1 MVYLCRRTYT
11 WVLVAASPSGDRGV
25 PVADPLAP
33 FSPAVAEWFRGAFEA
48 ATPAQARGWASI
60 AAGRHTLIHAPTGSG
75 KTLAAFLWC
84 LDRLT
89 VEPRPA
95 PTKTAGGKAAS
106 GTVRVL
112 YVSPLKALIYDV
124 ERNLRAPLAGIRLA
138 AQRLGL
144 PVPDIEVGVR
154 TGDTP
159 SDERRHLV
167 RNPPDILITTPE
179 SLYLILTSQAAE
191 ILRGVEHVIVDEV
204 HAVAGTKR
212 GAHLAVSLERLEC
225 LTVRPP
231 QRIGLSATQRP
242 VETIARFLGGA
253 GPGRAG
259 ESRDVAIVDAGSRK
273 PLELSVRVPV
283 EDMTRP
289 GGVDGPGGA
298 VAPSAVAGGP
308 VGGPLGLGAGGD
320 PEARQSIWP
329 AIHPRI
335 LELIRE
341 HHSTIVFCN
350 SRRLAERL
358 ANKLNELAGEELVRA
373 HHGSLAREQRVQ
385 IEEELKAGRLPAIV
399 ATSSLELGIDMG
411 AVDLVIQIESP
422 ASVASG
428 LQRVGRAGHQVGEP
442 SRGVIFPKF
451 RGDLL
456 EAAVVTARMHD
467 GAVEETRLPRNPLDV
482 LAQQLVA
489 MTVREPWDADELFD
503 TVRRAAPYE
512 TLTRDAFEAVLGM
525 LAGAY
530 PSDEFAE
537 LKARVVWDRETG
549 RVEGRRDARTVAV
562 TSGGTIPDRG
572 LYPVFLVGE
581 AGTPGRRVGELDE
594 EMVYESRVGEVIAL
608 GATSWRIEEIRPDR
622 VVVSPAPGVPGKI
635 PFWHGDGLGRPIE
648 LGRAIGAFVRELEG
662 DLAHGESGRSK
673 ARRRLLD
680 HHDLDDLAAENVI
693 GYLDEERAMAG
704 HLPTDRRIV
713 VERFRD
719 ELGDWRVVVLTPF
732 GGRVHAPWCLAIE
745 ARLEERFGF
754 GLQAIW
760 SDDGI
765 AIRLPEGEVPGRHG
779 SPGAAAASA
788 DGDGTSGDLRDLLFP
803 SAEEVEDLVV
813 GRLASSAMFAARFR
827 ENAARA
833 LLLPRRR
840 PGSRTPLWQQRQR
853 SAGLLA
859 VASRY
864 GSFPIIV
871 ETYRECL
878 ADLFDLPALREV
890 LSGIS
895 RRDIEVRE
903 VETVAASPFAG
914 SLLFDYLAAYM
925 YEGDAPLAERR
936 AGALALDRELLR
948 ELLGQEELRDLIDPA
963 ALADLELA
971 LQALVPERAARN
983 ADQLH
988 DMLRRLGDL
997 SVPEVAARIADPAAV
1012 DTWLASLAASRR
1024 AISIRVEG
1032 DQRWIAIEDAARYR
1046 DALGVPLPAGVPAA
1060 FLGGAGETTALEGLV
1075 ARWGRTHGP
1084 FHEAEVA
1091 RRWGLVAGRV
1101 EAALERLL
1109 EAGTILR
1116 GEFRPNG
1123 TTREWCDPDVL
1134 RQLRRRS
1141 LARLRKEVEPVEQ
1154 VVLARFLP
1162 AWQGV
1167 ASLGE
1172 ARPSLRHE
1180 GALERLAEVVDQLS
1194 GMPIPA
1200 SVLER
1205 DVLPARVP
1213 GYQPRLLDE
1222 LGAMG
1227 EVAWVG
1233 RGNLGRDDGRIV
1245 LYRPGREGL
1254 RELAAGERTRPD
1266 GALHDRLRERLAARG
1281 ASFYRELAAAA
1292 GPVPEREVLDVL
1304 WDLVWAGEVT
1314 NDTFAP
1320 LRALRWRRPSGERR
1334 PRPGRLQTGPPE
1346 AVGRWSLTE
1355 DAAPGAG
1362 SRAASDRIDG
1372 PPGAG
1377 GGGQSGP
1384 TPSSAAATARLH
1396 SFVTVLLERHGVLT
1410 REAVASEEIAGGF
1423 SGVYPVLRAM
1433 EESGR
1438 IRRGY
1443 FVEGLGAAQFALP
1456 GAVDRMRAM
1465 REPGR
1470 PDDDAV
1476 ASRGGSGTPGPVV
1489 HLLAAADPANPYG
1502 AALAWPRR
1510 DTSDRRPLQRAT
1522 GAYVAMVD
1530 GAVVL
1535 YLERGGH
1542 SLQMLPAAE
1551 DGELATAALTA
1562 LHVLVDDGRVR
1573 ELVITRVDGDAV
1585 GASRWG
1591 GALQSVGFVAG
1602 YRGMVLRAGDRR
1614 VVAAGRGLPPG
1625 TAESDSYW
1633 RRGGAYRG
1641 GSSDAGPSWAGE
1653 RHPPRR

>member
-1 MVYLCRRTYT
+1 VT
-11 WVLVAASPSGDRGV
+11 ASTTPRPPRGDSL
-25 PVADPLAP
+25 DP
-33 FSPAVAEWFRGAFEA
+33 FSPAVGEWFRSAFA
-48 ATPAQARGWASI
+48 APTPAQIGGWESI

-75 KTLAAFLWC
+75 KTLAAFLWT
-84 LDRLT
+84 LDRLAR
-89 VEPRPA
+89 EPRPPA
-95 PTKTAGGKAAS
+95 TRENP

-138 AQRLGL
+138 AERLGD
-144 PVPDIEVGVR
+144 PAPQIEVGVR

-159 SDERRHLV
+159 ADERRHLV

-191 ILRGVEHVIVDEV
+191 ILRGVEHVIIDEV
-204 HAVAGTKR
+204 HALAGTKR
-212 GAHLAVSLERLEC
+212 GAHLALSLERLEK
-225 LTVRPP
+225 LAARPP

-259 ESRDVAIVDAGSRK
+259 ESREVHIVDDGSRK
-273 PLELSVRVPV
+273 KLELSVRVPV
-283 EDMTRP
+283 EDMSRP
-289 GGVDGPGGA
+289 GD
-298 VAPSAVAGGP
+298 
-308 VGGPLGLGAGGD
+308 LGLGGGGVGDGSAGGAGPVREVAAASIGS
-320 PEARQSIWP
+320 PEARHSIWP
-329 AIHPRI
+329 AIHPQT
-335 LELIRE
+335 LALIRE

-385 IEEELKAGRLPAIV
+385 IEEALKAGRLPAIV

-411 AVDLVIQIESP
+411 AVDLVIQVESP

-442 SRGVIFPKF
+442 SRGIFFPKY

-456 EAAVVTARMHD
+456 ETAVVTARMHE
-467 GAVEETRLPRNPLDV
+467 GAIETTRLPRNPLDV
-482 LAQQLVA
+482 LAQQIVA
-489 MTVREPWDADELFD
+489 MTVREAWTADELFD
-503 TVRRAAPYE
+503 TVRRAAPYD
-512 TLTRDAFEAVLGM
+512 TLTREAFEAVLGM

-530 PSDEFAE
+530 PSDEFAD
-537 LKARVVWDRETG
+537 LKARLVWDRETG
-549 RVEGRRDARTVAV
+549 RVEGRRDARTVAI

-581 AGTPGRRVGELDE
+581 AGTAGRRVGELDE
-594 EMVYESRVGEVIAL
+594 EMVYESRVGEIIAL
-608 GATSWRIEEIRPDR
+608 GATSWRVEEIRPDR

-648 LGRAIGAFVRELEG
+648 LGRAVGEFTRRLEA
-662 DLAHGESGRSK
+662 DLAGGERGRER
-673 ARRRLLD
+673 ARRRLLEN
-680 HHDLDDLAAENVI
+680 HDLDDLAAENVLA
-693 GYLDEERAMAG
+693 YLADERQAAG
-704 HLPTDRRIV
+704 TLPTDRRIV

-732 GGRVHAPWCLAIE
+732 GGRVHAPWALAIE
-745 ARLEERFGF
+745 SRLEERLGS
-754 GLQAIW
+754 GAQTIW

-765 AIRLPEGEVPGRHG
+765 AIRLPEGAVAGDR
-779 SPGAAAASA
+779 
-788 DGDGTSGDLRDLLFP
+788 DGLTEILFP

-813 GRLASSAMFAARFR
+813 GRLGTSAMFAARFR

-878 ADLFDLPALREV
+878 ADLFDLAALREILGGV
-890 LSGIS
+890 D
-895 RRDIEVRE
+895 RREIEVRE
-903 VETVAASPFAG
+903 VETAAASPFAG
-914 SLLFDYLAAYM
+914 SLLFDYLAAFM

-948 ELLGQEELRDLIDPA
+948 ELLGQEELRDLIDPE

-971 LQALVPERAARN
+971 LQALVPERAARTVD
-983 ADQLH
+983 ALH
-988 DMLRRLGDL
+988 DLLRRIGDL
-997 SVPEVAARIADPAAV
+997 TLEEVAARISEPGAAAD
-1012 DTWLASLAASRR
+1012 WLAALEGSRR
-1024 AISIRVEG
+1024 AVALRMSGER
-1032 DQRWIAIEDAARYR
+1032 RWIAIEDAARYR
-1046 DALGVPLPAGVPAA
+1046 DALGAALPVGVPAA
-1060 FLGGAGETTALEGLV
+1060 FLNPAESALDGLV
-1075 ARWGRTHGP
+1075 ARWARSHGP
-1084 FHEAEVA
+1084 FHGVEPAA
-1091 RRWGLVAGRV
+1091 RWSVSPARIG
-1101 EAALERLL
+1101 AALEALL

-1116 GEFRPNG
+1116 GEFRPGG
-1123 TTREWCDPDVL
+1123 TEREWCDPDVL
-1134 RQLRRRS
+1134 RQIRRRS
-1141 LARLRKEVEPVEQ
+1141 LARLRREVEPVEQ

-1167 ASLGE
+1167 RPTGGVGPAVVRGE
-1172 ARPSLRHE
+1172 A
-1180 GALERLAEVVDQLS
+1180 ALERLAEVVDQLA

-1205 DVLPARVP
+1205 DVLPARIP

-1222 LGAMG
+1222 LGALG

-1233 RGNLGRDDGRIV
+1233 RGSLGRDDGRVV
-1245 LYRPGREGL
+1245 LYRPGREAVRPARSGEAAPGEVQGKL
-1254 RELAAGERTRPD
+1254 R
-1266 GALHDRLRERLAARG
+1266 DRLADRG
-1281 ASFYRELAAAA
+1281 ASFYREFAAAA
-1292 GPVPEREVLDVL
+1292 GPRPERDVLDAL

-1334 PRPGRLQTGPPE
+1334 PRPGRMQLGPPE
-1346 AVGRWSLTE
+1346 AVGRWSLV
-1355 DAAPGAG
+1355 
-1362 SRAASDRIDG
+1362 
-1372 PPGAG
+1372 G
-1377 GGGQSGP
+1377 GGAAVGASASG
-1384 TPSSAAATARLH
+1384 SAANAATTTTRLH
-1396 SFVTVLLERHGVLT
+1396 ALSVVLLDRYGVLT
-1410 REAVASEEIAGGF
+1410 REAVASEDVPGGF
-1423 SGVYPVLRAM
+1423 SAVYPLLRAM

-1443 FVEGLGAAQFALP
+1443 FVDGLGAAQFALP
-1456 GAVDRMRAM
+1456 GAVDRLRSM
-1465 REPGR
+1465 REPAA
-1470 PDDDAV
+1470 D
-1476 ASRGGSGTPGPVV
+1476 ASRDQGPAVF
-1489 HLLAAADPANPYG
+1489 LLAAADPANPYG

-1510 DTSDRRPLQRAT
+1510 DATDRRPIQRAA
-1522 GAYVAMVD
+1522 GAYVVLVD
-1530 GAVVL
+1530 GAVAL

-1542 SLQMLPAAE
+1542 SIQTLPASE
-1551 DGELATAALTA
+1551 DPVVAAVAFQA
-1562 LHVLVDDGRVR
+1562 LRALVDDGRYR
-1573 ELVITRVDGDAV
+1573 ELVVVRVDGEPV
-1585 GASRWG
+1585 GVSSWRTSLEAG
-1591 GALQSVGFVAG
+1591 GFAPG
-1602 YRGMVLRAGDRR
+1602 YRGHVLRPSDR
-1614 VVAAGRGLPPG
+1614 P
-1625 TAESDSYW
+1625 
-1633 RRGGAYRG
+1633 
-1641 GSSDAGPSWAGE
+1641 
-1653 RHPPRR
+1653 